1 MCVSLTHRYRM
12 IMHFFAVV
20 VVDEI
25 LLFSRESILF
35 TERYANKMFVGSR
48 VNGTFEGVGEERTT
62 THCHVFDKYACSVW
76 SVSEVMGVETNTCI

>member
-1 MCVSLTHRYRM
+1 M

-62 THCHVFDKYACSVW
+62 THCHVFDGCVCVW
-76 SVSEVMGVETNTCI
+76 SGSEVMGVESNTCI

>member
-1 MCVSLTHRYRM
+1 M

-35 TERYANKMFVGSR
+35 TERYANKMFVWSRVKMFVGSR

-62 THCHVFDKYACSVW
+62 THCHVFDGCVC
-76 SVSEVMGVETNTCI
+76 GVDRK